1 MPKNMRKKLAK
12 NTITKDQTKM
22 AKLLKSISINHQPPG
37 PSMNE
42 SHPLM
47 TGRTLTVALVTALTM
62 LNPCLTL
69 PPATKQKANIS
80 YMKTNL

>member
-1 MPKNMRKKLAK
+1 
-12 NTITKDQTKM
+12 M

-47 TGRTLTVALVTALTM
+47 TGRTLTVVLVTAALTT
-62 LNPCLTL
+62 LNLCLTL
-69 PPATKQKANIS
+69 PPATKQKVNIS
-80 YMKTNL
+80 CMKANH